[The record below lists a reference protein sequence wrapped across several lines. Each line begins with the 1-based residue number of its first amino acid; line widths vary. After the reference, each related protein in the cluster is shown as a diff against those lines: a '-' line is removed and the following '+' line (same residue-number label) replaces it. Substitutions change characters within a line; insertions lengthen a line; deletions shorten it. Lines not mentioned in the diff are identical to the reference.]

1 MTNVQTKRSF
11 GGRIWWIF
19 RTAFVSLLIV
29 AFLGGLGWAIFY
41 GTTELQRNFNS
52 LGERIDANKQR
63 IELLSDDLSGV
74 KAEDTTGSIAAL
86 QATIADL
93 QSQLDT
99 LEETGTAE
107 FTRQSE
113 LITGLET
120 GMAAA
125 ATSAEAATL
134 GDAVV
139 ALQNDINDSNGRLD
153 SLGGENDDVRGEVDD
168 VRAEAEKANA
178 AADAAISDVEL
189 AEMRQTVSLF
199 QLWEHIARARLHL
212 AENNV
217 GLATTEV
224 EQTLRLMDL
233 ILATAAEEDTAVLE
247 LMQTRLSLAF
257 NSLPD
262 DPETA
267 VLDLENAWG
276 QLDAFLTARL
286 YPGVDVEGLLGA
298 TAVDEAAAS
307 EEAEAV
313 TTPEAT
319 SEATATPEATPAPTA
334 TPSS

>member
-1 MTNVQTKRSF
+1 MTNTQTKRSF

-19 RTAFVSLLIV
+19 RTAFVSMLII
-29 AFLGGLGWAIFY
+29 AILGGIGWAVYY

-52 LGERIDANKQR
+52 LGDRIEANKQR
-63 IELLSDDLSGV
+63 IELLNGDVTGLKD
-74 KAEDTTGSIAAL
+74 EDAAGSVAAL
-86 QATIADL
+86 QATVANL
-93 QSQLDT
+93 ESQLAA
-99 LEETGTAE
+99 LEEQGTVE

-113 LITGLET
+113 LLTVLET
-120 GMAAA
+120 DMAAA
-125 ATSAEAATL
+125 ATSAETAAL
-134 GDAVV
+134 SDAVV

-153 SLGGENDDVRGEVDD
+153 SLGGEVDD

-189 AEMRQTVSLF
+189 DVMRQTVSLF

-224 EQTLRLMDL
+224 EQTLRLVDL
-233 ILATAAEEDTAVLE
+233 ILAAAAQEDASVLE
-247 LMQTRLSLAF
+247 LMQTRLLLAF

-267 VLDLENAWG
+267 VLDLENAWS
-276 QLDAFLTARL
+276 QLDAFLTVRL
-286 YPGVDVEGLLGA
+286 YPGVDIEAILGE

>member
-1 MTNVQTKRSF
+1 MTNIQTKRSF
-11 GGRIWWIF
+11 GSRIWWIF

-29 AFLGGLGWAIFY
+29 VILGGLGWAIYY

-52 LGERIDANKQR
+52 LGDRIDANKQR
-63 IELLSDDLSGV
+63 IELLSDDVSGV
-74 KAEDTTGSIAAL
+74 KAEDTAGSIATL
-86 QATIADL
+86 QVTIADL
-93 QSQLDT
+93 ESQLAA

-107 FTRQSE
+107 LTRQSDM
-113 LITGLET
+113 LTMLET
-120 GMAAA
+120 NLSTA
-125 ATSAEAATL
+125 ATSDETAAL
-134 GDAVV
+134 NDAVA

-153 SLGGENDDVRGEVDD
+153 SLGGEIDD

-178 AADAAISDVEL
+178 AADAAISDAEL
-189 AEMRQTVSLF
+189 ATMRQTVSLF

-212 AENNV
+212 AEDNV

-233 ILATAAEEDTAVLE
+233 VLAASSEEDAAVLE
-247 LMQTRLSLAF
+247 LMQTRLLLAF

-267 VLDLENAWG
+267 VLDLENGWS

-286 YPGVDVEGLLGA
+286 YPGVDVEAVLGA

-307 EEAEAV
+307 EETAAAA
-313 TTPEAT
+313 TPEAV
-319 SEATATPEATPAPTA
+319 ATPEATPIPTA